1 MLVATVRVKVRKR
14 KLLTNLHF
22 VIYLSMP
29 SSANKIDLADII
41 KCLSTV
47 AETLKE
53 DPKRALKDLRKIGAE
68 IDSKVPYRDGHNLR
82 VTDYC
87 LAIADALGFS
97 AHEKV
102 ALEVAALLHDF
113 GKIGINEDIL
123 LKPRKLNEQEKRE
136 ISMHVM
142 RGYYMLAGFNEL
154 IEALR
159 GVRSHHEY
167 YDGSGYPEGL
177 MHEEIPLMGRIIA
190 VADAFDAMTSE
201 RPYRSART
209 QEEAIAELK
218 RCSGSQFDPIIVEV
232 FLQYLKAKEKKN
244 Q

>member
-1 MLVATVRVKVRKR
+1 M
-14 KLLTNLHF
+14 
-22 VIYLSMP
+22 
-29 SSANKIDLADII
+29 SSSKNKIDLGDII

-53 DPKRALKDLRKIGAE
+53 DPKSAVRDLRRVGAE
-68 IDSKVPYRDGHNLR
+68 IDSKVPYRDGHNIR

-87 LAIADALGFS
+87 LAIADALGFT
-97 AHEKV
+97 ANAKLT
-102 ALEVAALLHDF
+102 LEVAALLHDF
-113 GKIGINEDIL
+113 GKIGIDEDIL
-123 LKPRKLNEQEKRE
+123 LKPRKLTEQEKRE

-159 GVRSHHEY
+159 GVRTHHEF

-201 RPYRSART
+201 RPYRAAKT
-209 QEEAIAELK
+209 QEEAIAELQ
-218 RCSGSQFDPIIVEV
+218 RCSGSQFDPIVVEIFV
-232 FLQYLKAKEKKN
+232 HYLEEKNKKKK
-244 Q
+244 

>member
-1 MLVATVRVKVRKR
+1 MRNV
-14 KLLTNLHF
+14 LTNILF
-22 VIYLSMP
+22 IVYLSMP
-29 SSANKIDLADII
+29 SSTNKIDLDDII

-53 DPKRALKDLRKIGAE
+53 DPKSAVRDLRRVGAE
-68 IDSKVPYRDGHNLR
+68 IDSKVPYRDGHNIR

-87 LAIADALGFS
+87 LAIADALGFTANS
-97 AHEKV
+97 KLT
-102 ALEVAALLHDF
+102 LEVAALLHDF
-113 GKIGINEDIL
+113 GKIGIDEDIL
-123 LKPRKLNEQEKRE
+123 LKPRKLTEQEKRE

-159 GVRSHHEY
+159 GVRTHHEF

-201 RPYRSART
+201 RPYRAAKT
-209 QEEAIAELK
+209 QEEAIAELQ
-218 RCSGSQFDPIIVEV
+218 RCSGSQFDPIVVEIFV
-232 FLQYLKAKEKKN
+232 HYLEEKDKKKT

>member
-1 MLVATVRVKVRKR
+1 
-14 KLLTNLHF
+14 
-22 VIYLSMP
+22 MP
-29 SSANKIDLADII
+29 SSGNKINLNDII

-53 DPKRALKDLRKIGAE
+53 DPKRALEDLRKIGAE

-97 AHEKV
+97 ANEKV
-102 ALEVAALLHDF
+102 TLEVAALLHDF

-123 LKPRKLNEQEKRE
+123 LKPRTLNEQEKRE
-136 ISMHVM
+136 ISLHVM

-159 GVRSHHEY
+159 GVRTHHEF

-201 RPYRSART
+201 RPYRRAKRV
-209 QEEAIAELK
+209 EEAIAELQ
-218 RCSGSQFDPIIVEV
+218 RCSGSQFDPIVVEV
-232 FLQYLKAKEKKN
+232 FIQYLNAKKAKR
-244 Q
+244 

>member
-1 MLVATVRVKVRKR
+1 MAC
-14 KLLTNLHF
+14 
-22 VIYLSMP
+22 SD
-29 SSANKIDLADII
+29 SKIDLADII

-53 DPKRALKDLRKIGAE
+53 DPQRALEDLRRIGSE

-87 LAIADALGFS
+87 LTIADAFGFS
-97 AHEKV
+97 TNEKV
-102 ALEVAALLHDF
+102 TLEVAALLHDF

-136 ISMHVM
+136 ITMHVM
-142 RGYYMLAGFNEL
+142 RGYYMLAGFSEL

-159 GVRSHHEY
+159 GVRSHHEF

-201 RPYRSART
+201 RPYRGAKT
-209 QEEAIAELK
+209 QEEAIAELR

-232 FLQYLKAKEKKN
+232 FVHCLKVKK
-244 Q
+244 